1 VRLLTVGHGTTSAQ
15 ELAAVLTGA
24 GVELVVD
31 VRRHPGSRRHP
42 DMGAEAMRAWL
53 AEAGIDY
60 LWEPRLGG
68 RRPVAPGSPDTALRE
83 PAFRGYAAHMRG
95 PEFAAG
101 LDLVLARAAAT
112 TTAVLCA
119 ETLWWR
125 CHRRLVADAATLLH
139 GAEVVHLGHGG
150 HGGRLAPHRP
160 TPGVRVDGDTLV
172 YDVGQTAPLPGAGEA
187 GRP

>member
-1 VRLLTVGHGTTSAQ
+1 VRLLTVGHGTASAQ
-15 ELAAVLTGA
+15 ELAALLTGA

-68 RRPVAPGSPDTALRE
+68 RRPVPADSPDTALRE
-83 PAFRGYAAHMRG
+83 PAFRGYAAHMRTEAFG
-95 PEFAAG
+95 AG
-101 LDLVLARAAAT
+101 LDLVLGRAASA

-125 CHRRLVADAATLLH
+125 CHRRLVADAATLLR
-139 GAEVVHLGHGG
+139 GVEVAHLGHGG
-150 HGGRLAPHRP
+150 RGGRLAPHRP
-160 TPGVRVDGDTLV
+160 TPGVRVDGDALV
-172 YDVGQTAPLPGAGEA
+172 YDVGETAPLPGAGT
-187 GRP
+187 